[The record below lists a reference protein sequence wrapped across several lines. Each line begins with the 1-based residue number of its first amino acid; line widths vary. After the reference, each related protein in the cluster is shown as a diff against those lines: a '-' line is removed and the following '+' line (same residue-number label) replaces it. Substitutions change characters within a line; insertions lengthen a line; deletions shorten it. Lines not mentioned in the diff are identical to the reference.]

1 MRQTALITGAAK
13 RIGRAIAAALA
24 SQGFDIGVHYG
35 NSRDEAI
42 SFVAEL
48 EFMGVRAHALQADLA
63 DPQQVEMLFARTCE
77 VLGPIQVLVNNAS
90 VFLDDSFETLDPHSF
105 QTHFNTN
112 TLAPLLL
119 SKAMANQNPLPEDAS
134 IINLIDQ
141 RTLRP
146 LPGFVS
152 YGLSKAALH
161 HATTLAATALAP
173 RIRVNAIGPGPIIR
187 SIHQTEADFRS
198 ETLSTPLQRQVWPE
212 EVAEAVLYL
221 VNAHSVTGQMICV
234 DSGQHLN

>member
-1 MRQTALITGAAK
+1 MRRIALITGAAK
-13 RIGRAIAAALA
+13 RIGRAISAALA

-35 NSRDEAI
+35 NSRDEAL

-63 DPQQVEMLFARTCE
+63 DPEQVETLFTRTIE
-77 VLGPIQVLVNNAS
+77 ALGPVQVLVNNAS
-90 VFLDDSFETLDPHSF
+90 IFLDDRFETLDAKSF
-105 QTHFNTN
+105 LTHFQTN

-119 SKAMANQNPLPEDAS
+119 SKAMKNQDPVPNDAC

-141 RTLRP
+141 RILRP
-146 LPGFVS
+146 LPGFIS

-161 HATTLAATALAP
+161 HATTLAASELAP
-173 RIRVNAIGPGPIIR
+173 NIRVNAIGPGPIIR
-187 SIHQTEADFRS
+187 SIHQTEDDFRT